1 MAALGKIR
9 SKGKVLAIIIGLAL
23 FAFIAEELFRSC
35 ESTRNDQRQT
45 IGKVLGKRVNVQEF
59 QALFDEYQEIIKLQ
73 RGSESLGED
82 ELNQV
87 KDAVWNTFVQ
97 TKILENETSKL
108 GIEVTD
114 EELQNVLNEGTN
126 LMLRQTPFV
135 DQQTGLFD
143 ANQLKKFLADYKAQQ
158 KSNSPLARQS
168 APLYHYW
175 TFVEKSLRRQLL
187 ARKYETLFMHCLLSN
202 PAESKALYDAG
213 NEEAKIVL
221 ASFPYADVDD
231 AKIKVEDADLK
242 KKYEEVKALS
252 RQYTESRNAMMRQFN
267 ASRNVEIRQFD
278 ETRNIKFIDVVVD
291 ASPADRVELQNQFDV
306 YTAELEESDNPAEV
320 VRTSTSLVNYLGL
333 PVKKDAYPSD
343 IARMIDS
350 LSVGQTSKVFET
362 KRDNTLNVMKLI
374 SVQNL
379 PDSVEYRQIQVFAD
393 SPEASRI
400 KADSIYNALQG
411 GADFELIAKNYGQTG
426 ETNWLTTAQYQSSPS
441 LDADTKEYLTS
452 LNTMSAG
459 EVKNLALDQG
469 NIVIQVVNRKAFVD
483 KYILAVVKKT
493 IDFSHE
499 TYSSA
504 YNKFANFVSKNQS
517 AEDVIKN
524 AEGAGYAIRDFNNL
538 TTSNHNIA
546 NIRGT
551 RDALKWVFDAKEG
564 SVSPMYECGDNNHLL
579 VVVLDKVNKK
589 GYRSPDDEQVKEYL
603 NSEVVKEKKAD
614 IILADIKGVKSI
626 NDAVSKGAKTD
637 TIPQITFSSPVF
649 VRTTGANEAQ
659 LAGAVASTGKGQF
672 SKKPVVGDAGVY
684 VFQVIDKTEK
694 ADKYDAEQMKV
705 PLKQKAMQAVGN
717 YMNELFI
724 NAEVVDNRYIF
735 F

>member
-1 MAALGKIR
+1 MKRSEIIILVLVALVLSVAGLILWAYFAFFAEQWFR
-9 SKGKVLAIIIGLAL
+9 SKDDAV
-23 FAFIAEELFRSC
+23 RS
-35 ESTRNDQRQT
+35 DQRQT
-45 IGKVLGKRVNVQEF
+45 IGEVLGESVNAGEF
-59 QALFDEYQEIIKLQ
+59 QALLDEYQDVVKL
-73 RGSESLGED
+73 RTGWESLTEQD
-82 ELNQV
+82 LNQIN
-87 KDAVWNTFVQ
+87 DAVWNTFVQ
-97 TKILENETSKL
+97 TKILESETSKL
-108 GIEVTD
+108 GIKVS
-114 EELQNVLNEGTN
+114 EEEFQDVLNEGTN
-126 LMLRQTPFV
+126 PMLRQTPFV

-231 AKIKVEDADLK
+231 AVITIADADIE
-242 KKYEEVKALS
+242 KKYEEFKPLF
-252 RQYTESRNAMMRQFN
+252 RQF
-267 ASRNVEIRQFD
+267 V
-278 ETRNIKFIDVVVD
+278 ETRNIKFIDV
-291 ASPADRVELQNQFDV
+291 L
-306 YTAELEESDNPAEV
+306 T
-320 VRTSTSLVNYLGL
+320 
-333 PVKKDAYPSD
+333 
-343 IARMIDS
+343 DS
-350 LSVGQTSKVFET
+350 C
-362 KRDNTLNVMKLI
+362 
-374 SVQNL
+374 
-379 PDSVEYRQIQVFAD
+379 A
-393 SPEASRI
+393 
-400 KADSIYNALQG
+400 
-411 GADFELIAKNYGQTG
+411 
-426 ETNWLTTAQYQSSPS
+426 
-441 LDADTKEYLTS
+441 ADT
-452 LNTMSAG
+452 AG
-459 EVKNLALDQG
+459 LRG
-469 NIVIQVVNRKAFVD
+469 
-483 KYILAVVKKT
+483 
-493 IDFSHE
+493 
-499 TYSSA
+499 
-504 YNKFANFVSKNQS
+504 KFAAFVSKNQS

-684 VFQVIDKTEK
+684 VFQVIDKTAK
-694 ADKYDAEQMKV
+694 ADKYDAEQMKA

-717 YMNELFI
+717 YMNELLV